1 MSEKIAVVGAGSW
14 GTAISALLAKKD
26 FPVTLWARDSEL
38 ARVMQASHRNPRYL
52 VDVLVPPNVLITD
65 DLGEALVGAESVV
78 FAVPSHAMR
87 SIVQR
92 AREHLISEVLILSL
106 AKGIEVDSLMRMSE
120 VIESELP
127 EEFRKRIGVLSG
139 PNHAE
144 EVSRQIPSATVISA
158 LDRKVALKLQEIFMT
173 PYFRVYTN
181 PDIVGVELG
190 GATKNVIAIAAGI
203 SDGLG
208 YGDNTKASLM
218 TRGLAEM
225 TRLGVAIGARPLT
238 FSGLSGVGDLIV
250 TCTSRHSRN
259 RAVGEKIGKGMTLE
273 EVSRDMRMVAEGV
286 RTSLAIRCLA
296 EKHGVEMPITKNV
309 TEVLYEGKDPR
320 NCVSDLMTRGAKD
333 EIELLQEQEWG

>member
-1 MSEKIAVVGAGSW
+1 
-14 GTAISALLAKKD
+14 
-26 FPVTLWARDSEL
+26 
-38 ARVMQASHRNPRYL
+38 
-52 VDVLVPPNVLITD
+52 
-65 DLGEALVGAESVV
+65 
-78 FAVPSHAMR
+78 
-87 SIVQR
+87 
-92 AREHLISEVLILSL
+92 
-106 AKGIEVDSLMRMSE
+106 MSE

-181 PDIVGVELG
+181 PDIIGVELG

-309 TEVLYEGKDPR
+309 TEVLYEGKDPHDS
-320 NCVSDLMTRGAKD
+320 VSDLMTRGAKD